1 MTRFN
6 DSLIEKRTLERR
18 RRRRRRRRRLT
29 ATLDGGG
36 RKGFERERKF
46 QCM

>member
-6 DSLIEKRTLERR
+6 DSLIEKRTLE
-18 RRRRRRRRRLT
+18 RRRRRRLT

>member
-6 DSLIEKRTLERR
+6 DSLIEKRTLE
-18 RRRRRRRRRLT
+18 RRRRRRRRLT

>member
-18 RRRRRRRRRLT
+18 RRRRLT

-36 RKGFERERKF
+36 RKGLKERESF
-46 QCM
+46 SVV